1 MVTGVSY
8 IAVVD
13 QDVEPVP
20 LASHEDHEGEWVTH
34 VDRLGHPLAPCPVPL
49 SDLHVAGRRRQSEVD
64 RVLSVHSSNG
74 T

>member
-13 QDVEPVP
+13 QDVETVP
-20 LASHEDHEGEWVTH
+20 LASHEDHEGQWVTH
-34 VDRLGHPLAPCPVPL
+34 VYRLGHPLTPCPVPL
-49 SDLHVAGRRRQSEVD
+49 SDLHVAGRRRQSEVHG
-64 RVLSVHSSNG
+64 VLSVHSSNS